1 MKREIKFKIWN
12 KKKNQ
17 WHHEKPISLFGEV
30 IIMGE
35 ILNANLEDEPM
46 LISELEDLVPLQYT
60 GLKDRN
66 GIEIYEG
73 DIVAVRGFS
82 SGLEKEINE
91 IETIKDIREVFLDYN
106 IANAQDAGMSI
117 EVIGNIYEDSELLEK
132 EGKE

>member
-1 MKREIKFKIWN
+1 MNREIKFRAWDKEN
-12 KKKNQ
+12 K
-17 WHHEKPISLFGEV
+17 EMTAV
-30 IIMGE
+30 T
-35 ILNANLEDEPM
+35 NLELGSTWYVINKLGKMMEA
-46 LISELEDLVPLQYT
+46 PLMQWT

-66 GIEIYEG
+66 GKEIYEG